1 MATKGKKYTQ
11 PKGPGIRQLGDG
23 REAYYGKG
31 YCGCC
36 GDEPVPVAVRW
47 WDVDDGWKTGVL
59 CAGCADEIAPRGPRS
74 EDFACAT
81 RGAAGAAA
89 ASYDA
94 RRIDVESELLGDDLD
109 CLLDD

>member
-1 MATKGKKYTQ
+1 
-11 PKGPGIRQLGDG
+11 
-23 REAYYGKG
+23 
-31 YCGCC
+31 
-36 GDEPVPVAVRW
+36 
-47 WDVDDGWKTGVL
+47 VL

-81 RGAAGAAA
+81 RGAA
-89 ASYDA
+89 

>member
-1 MATKGKKYTQ
+1 VG
-11 PKGPGIRQLGDG
+11 
-23 REAYYGKG
+23 
-31 YCGCC
+31 
-36 GDEPVPVAVRW
+36 VRW
-47 WDVDDGWKTGVL
+47 WGVDDAWKTGVL

-81 RGAAGAAA
+81 RGAA
-89 ASYDA
+89 